1 MRGGW
6 AVLLSEVLGVYWRGV
21 GVVCGWYIWGR
32 LFGYMCVD
40 YSGEV
45 AVAEKFLPRVEV
57 PIFAR
62 FFVRNMFKTK
72 NILNFLLDIY
82 FSLCLN

>member
-1 MRGGW
+1 MFGW
-6 AVLLSEVLGVYWRGV
+6 CCCRRFFGVLKGLGVVW
-21 GVVCGWYIWGR
+21 GWCIWGR
-32 LFGYMCVD
+32 LFDYVCVD

-72 NILNFLLDIY
+72 NILK
-82 FSLCLN
+82 